1 MRMDVMQAKEV
12 SGREKPVWLRIGKAF
27 EREGRWSLKLDVLPL
42 PNGDGDIW
50 LRLFEEKPRDG
61 VSGGG
66 TDPWQ
71 SPASNGAGQ
80 KSDGSFSQQVGSGV
94 GGLDDQIP
102 F

>member
-27 EREGRWSLKLDVLPL
+27 EKEGRWSLKLDVLPL

-61 VSGGG
+61 LSGGG
-66 TDPWQ
+66 SDPWQ
-71 SPASNGAGQ
+71 SPASNGAGTP
-80 KSDGSFSQQVGSGV
+80 DGSSSEQEGSGA
-94 GGLDDQIP
+94 GGLDDEIP

>member
-27 EREGRWSLKLDVLPL
+27 EKEGRWSLKLDVLPL

-71 SPASNGAGQ
+71 
-80 KSDGSFSQQVGSGV
+80 KSDGSSSQQVGSGV